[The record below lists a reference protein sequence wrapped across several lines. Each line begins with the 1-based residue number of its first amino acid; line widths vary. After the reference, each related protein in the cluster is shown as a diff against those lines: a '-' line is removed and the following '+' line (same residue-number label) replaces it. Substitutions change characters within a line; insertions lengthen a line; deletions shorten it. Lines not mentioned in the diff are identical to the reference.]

1 MSAETVESG
10 ASAAPRKGVS
20 ILFGLTLLGLL
31 LFLWLLLG
39 FATNSFWTPNNIS
52 NLLRQGAMTAILAVG
67 QTFVIITAGIDL
79 SVGAVVGFTSV
90 IVAWLLAAG
99 VPLWIAII
107 LTLAFGVLIGAFH
120 AFGIVRMGL
129 PPFIITLAT
138 LTSLRGIGLL
148 ITNGSTISITNEAF
162 TNFSRADFLGVPS
175 LFWMV
180 IVVAIPA
187 YVFLHLSRFGRY
199 LFAVGS
205 NSEAARLSG
214 VNVHRTIYLAYIL
227 SSTCAAFVGLL
238 LASRIGIGNATQAEG
253 WELQAIASSVIGG
266 TSLFGAVGSV
276 HGPLLGAF
284 ILATINNGANLLNVN
299 SFWQRIIT
307 GALIIVIVY
316 FDQLR
321 RRSAARRRRTR
332 ENCHESRALPTTRSA
347 GGRRSHANRNRAG
360 RLGPPCRQPCRH
372 LRHGLPYLRR
382 QTSVPRISAGHGP
395 RDLGDGDFWRARDD
409 DSARHAGRGQP
420 LSLLWRLYCLPK
432 GQTELLHGH
441 QGSRR
446 PYRRCVLRGDRRA
459 GG

>member
-1 MSAETVESG
+1 M
-10 ASAAPRKGVS
+10 
-20 ILFGLTLLGLL
+20 IITLL
-31 LFLWLLLG
+31 
-39 FATNSFWTPNNIS
+39 I
-52 NLLRQGAMTAILAVG
+52 
-67 QTFVIITAGIDL
+67 
-79 SVGAVVGFTSV
+79 
-90 IVAWLLAAG
+90 
-99 VPLWIAII
+99 
-107 LTLAFGVLIGAFH
+107 GVLIGAFH

-129 PPFIITLAT
+129 PAFIITLAT

-187 YVFLHLSRFGRY
+187 YVFLQLSRWGRY

-214 VNVHRTIYLAYIL
+214 VNVNRTIYLAYIL

-276 HGPLLGAF
+276 QGPLLGAF

-307 GALIIVIVY
+307 GALIIIIVY

-321 RRSAARRRRTR
+321 RR
-332 ENCHESRALPTTRSA
+332 
-347 GGRRSHANRNRAG
+347 
-360 RLGPPCRQPCRH
+360 
-372 LRHGLPYLRR
+372 
-382 QTSVPRISAGHGP
+382 
-395 RDLGDGDFWRARDD
+395 
-409 DSARHAGRGQP
+409 
-420 LSLLWRLYCLPK
+420 
-432 GQTELLHGH
+432 
-441 QGSRR
+441 GSR
-446 PYRRCVLRGDRRA
+446 
-459 GG
+459 

>member
-1 MSAETVESG
+1 MSVDTTTES
-10 ASAAPRKGVS
+10 APAPKKGTN
-20 ILFGLTLLGLL
+20 ILLGLTLLGLL

-39 FATNSFWTPNNIS
+39 LSTNAFWTPGNIS

-79 SVGAVVGFTSV
+79 SVGAIVGFTSV
-90 IVAWLLAAG
+90 IVAWLLQAG
-99 VPLWIAII
+99 VPLWAAII
-107 LTLAFGVLIGAFH
+107 LTLLMGVAIGAFH
-120 AFGIVRMGL
+120 GFGIVRMGL

-148 ITNGSTISITNEAF
+148 ITNGSTISINHEGF
-162 TNFSRADFLGVPS
+162 TNFSRTDFLGVPS

-180 IVVAIPA
+180 ILVAIPA
-187 YVFLHLSRFGRY
+187 FVFLHLSRFGRY

-214 VNVHRTIYLAYIL
+214 VNVNRTIYLAYIL
-227 SSTCAAFVGLL
+227 SATCAAFVGLL

-253 WELQAIASSVIGG
+253 WELQAITSSVIGG

-307 GALIIVIVY
+307 GLLIIVIVY

-321 RRSAARRRRTR
+321 RR
-332 ENCHESRALPTTRSA
+332 
-347 GGRRSHANRNRAG
+347 
-360 RLGPPCRQPCRH
+360 
-372 LRHGLPYLRR
+372 
-382 QTSVPRISAGHGP
+382 
-395 RDLGDGDFWRARDD
+395 
-409 DSARHAGRGQP
+409 
-420 LSLLWRLYCLPK
+420 
-432 GQTELLHGH
+432 
-441 QGSRR
+441 GSR
-446 PYRRCVLRGDRRA
+446 
-459 GG
+459 

>member
-1 MSAETVESG
+1 MTVETTTET
-10 ASAAPRKGVS
+10 APVPKKGMN

-39 FATNSFWTPNNIS
+39 ISTTSFWTSNNIS
-52 NLLRQGAMTAILAVG
+52 NLLRQGSMTAILAVG

-79 SVGAVVGFTSV
+79 SVGAVVGFSSV
-90 IVAWLLAAG
+90 TVAWLLQHG
-99 VPLWIAII
+99 VPLWPAMGI
-107 LTLAFGVLIGAFH
+107 TLLVGVAIGAFH

-129 PPFIITLAT
+129 PAFIITLAT

-148 ITNGSTISITNEAF
+148 VTNGSTISISDESF
-162 TNFSRADFLGVPS
+162 TNFSRADFLGIPS

-187 YVFLHLSRFGRY
+187 YIFLHLSRWGRY

-214 VNVHRTIYLAYIL
+214 VNVNRTIYLAYIL

-299 SFWQRIIT
+299 AFVQRIIT
-307 GALIIVIVY
+307 GVLIIVIVY

-321 RRSAARRRRTR
+321 RR
-332 ENCHESRALPTTRSA
+332 
-347 GGRRSHANRNRAG
+347 
-360 RLGPPCRQPCRH
+360 
-372 LRHGLPYLRR
+372 
-382 QTSVPRISAGHGP
+382 
-395 RDLGDGDFWRARDD
+395 
-409 DSARHAGRGQP
+409 
-420 LSLLWRLYCLPK
+420 
-432 GQTELLHGH
+432 
-441 QGSRR
+441 GSR
-446 PYRRCVLRGDRRA
+446 
-459 GG
+459 